1 MGLDPMLW
9 GPKGWFFLHSIT
21 FNYPKNPSASDK
33 TNYKMFFE
41 QLSNVLPCEFCSE
54 HFKKNLEKYPLNEEV
69 LQNNKNLIQW
79 LINIHNE
86 VNVLNNKRKYTY
98 DEVYNMYENI
108 YKKNNNNLLFIIAM
122 IIVIIILVTII
133 MKYLKK

>member
-21 FNYPKNPSASDK
+21 FNYPKNPSVSDK

-86 VNVLNNKRKYTY
+86 VDVLNNKRKSFLGRLRGYFTLRI
-98 DEVYNMYENI
+98 DSG
-108 YKKNNNNLLFIIAM
+108 
-122 IIVIIILVTII
+122 T
-133 MKYLKK
+133 LKMPYICWLISKS